1 MLLITF
7 HLLGAFP
14 VVTFVEMMLS
24 SIDNCFLIG
33 SLTIPKS
40 FPYNTGLFSAI
51 LVTGTIFLSS
61 TGAEHHLKANGFVT
75 SPDFFSVSIRLSSSS
90 SSS

>member
-1 MLLITF
+1 MLLITSI
-7 HLLGAFP
+7 LLGAFP

-24 SIDNCFLIG
+24 SVDNCFLIG
-33 SLTIPKS
+33 SLTISKS

-61 TGAEHHLKANGFVT
+61 TGAERHLKANGFVT
-75 SPDFFSVSIRLSSSS
+75 SPDFSISIELSSSS
-90 SSS
+90 S

>member
-1 MLLITF
+1 M
-7 HLLGAFP
+7 
-14 VVTFVEMMLS
+14 VTFVEMMLLSVDNS
-24 SIDNCFLIG
+24 SLIG

-61 TGAEHHLKANGFVT
+61 TGVECHLKTNGFVT
-75 SPDFFSVSIRLSSSS
+75 SPDIVSISIRLSSSS

>member
-1 MLLITF
+1 MLLITSN
-7 HLLGAFP
+7 LLGAFP

-24 SIDNCFLIG
+24 SVDNCFLIG

-61 TGAEHHLKANGFVT
+61 TGAERHLKANGFVT
-75 SPDFFSVSIRLSSSS
+75 SPDFSISIELSSSS
-90 SSS
+90 S

>member
-1 MLLITF
+1 MLLITSI
-7 HLLGAFP
+7 LLGAFP

-24 SIDNCFLIG
+24 SVDNCFLIG

-61 TGAEHHLKANGFVT
+61 TGVERHLKANGFVT
-75 SPDFFSVSIRLSSSS
+75 SKDFSISIELSSSS
-90 SSS
+90 S